1 MDIIVNNA
9 AIIIASAIALGLA
22 IGIFRA
28 WSGR

>member
-1 MDIIVNNA
+1 MDVVVNNA
-9 AIIIASAIALGLA
+9 VTIIAAAAALGLA